1 MDIKS
6 KHTIKFLEAL
16 ANSKHQFTELAQRL
30 RPRPDVIRV
39 LHSLECLRYRTHVAL
54 EGYVDVELRNG
65 KAVAWWLEVNWNDE
79 QWTIESRVLL
89 NDNQPQ
95 SVQEV
100 IREFPDR
107 IAETLNE
114 CIEQLSQATA
124 DLVNSAD
131 SIMDLVTD

>member
-1 MDIKS
+1 MDTES
-6 KHTIKFLEAL
+6 KVVVKFLEAL
-16 ANSKHQFTELAQRL
+16 ASSKHQFAELAQRL
-30 RPRPDVIRV
+30 RSRPNITRV
-39 LHSLECLRYRTHVAL
+39 LHSLECLQYETHVSL
-54 EGYVDVELRNG
+54 EGYVDIELSSG
-65 KAVAWWLEVNWNDE
+65 KAVALWLEVTWNDK

-107 IAETLNE
+107 TSETLDD
-114 CIEQLSQATA
+114 CIKQLLQATS

-131 SIMDLVTD
+131 PIINSVI

>member
-1 MDIKS
+1 MDRES
-6 KHTIKFLEAL
+6 KQTIKFLEAL
-16 ANSKHQFTELAQRL
+16 ANSKLELAELTHRL
-30 RPRPDVIRV
+30 RSRPDVIRD
-39 LHSLECLRYRTHVAL
+39 LYSLECFKYRTHVAL
-54 EGYVDVELRNG
+54 EGYVDIELRNG